1 LWQAGSKGYSTKI
14 ILTLLAFPTT
24 DSKIKIT
31 NEWRKGPLHK
41 WKHAFKR
48 IILKASSPR
57 AKALEL
63 LDELPFDYFKDVP
76 LVPSPHL
83 RLVSRIFCPSNPVR
97 FVAPNAN
104 DFVPNRIVVTRK
116 GKRDD
121 DPHGDDHSD
130 SPVAKRHN
138 TGDENVA

>member
-1 LWQAGSKGYSTKI
+1 VVPLWQAGSKGYSAKI
-14 ILTLLAFPTT
+14 ILSLLAYPTT
-24 DSKIKIT
+24 DSKITIK
-31 NEWRKGPLHK
+31 NDWLYGPLHK
-41 WKHAFKR
+41 WKHAFKK
-48 IILKASSPR
+48 IILEAASPR

-63 LDELPFDYFKDVP
+63 LNELPFDYFKDVP

-83 RLVSRIFCPSNPVR
+83 RLVTRIFCPSNPVR
-97 FVAPNAN
+97 FVAPNAH

-121 DPHGDDHSD
+121 DPHCD
-130 SPVAKRHN
+130 SPVAKRHD